1 MFLSTQQLYNL
12 IRANNYKSA
21 RIYEGQNVDF
31 NNEMAFESIFKSSNE
46 DLINRIKELETFLS
60 GDFTVILG
68 TGRKTEPI
76 RQGKKVNV
84 RFVQQVE
91 IIQPEKNTINGFQTY
106 ETTENINDRIQTEV
120 NRILKEK
127 EQEQEI
133 ESYKSKIQEL
143 DSWSGKLNYLLTQ
156 FLNSY
161 LQQLK
166 NVPQMNG
173 QAQTVNGS
181 IDTEQ
186 LDMAL
191 AVLVKYIGSENIIKF
206 SHKIKNG
213 QADGVK
219 PIILQFINS

>member
-12 IRANNYKSA
+12 IKANDYKSA

-106 ETTENINDRIQTEV
+106 ETTENINDKIQLEV
-120 NRILKEK
+120 DRILKQK

-166 NVPQMNG
+166 NVP
-173 QAQTVNGS
+173 
-181 IDTEQ
+181 
-186 LDMAL
+186 
-191 AVLVKYIGSENIIKF
+191 
-206 SHKIKNG
+206 
-213 QADGVK
+213 
-219 PIILQFINS
+219 